1 MTAVGDNFD
10 GRPPGPGNIQA
21 RTLSSSGPARAGVGS
36 GFPLVTLAAALWGTD
51 ALFRRGLAL
60 ELPASSV
67 VFAEHAILVL
77 LTFPLLYR
85 ALPALGRFDARDWTS
100 VALIGAGASATAT
113 MLFTAAF
120 QYDDPNAPL
129 LLQKLQPLV
138 AVLGAR
144 LILGERLM
152 PRYALYFLLAVGGAY
167 LITFPD
173 PFDVSVQRLA
183 PALLATGA
191 ASLWAMGTVLGRR
204 LTGKVGFRELTAL
217 RLAVGLPASAAIV
230 MVGQGPAGFTVYGAG
245 DATALVLLAL
255 IPGLLSLLIYY
266 RGLSR
271 TPAAAATL
279 GELAFPLSALLVNY
293 LAFGAVL
300 TASQAMGIVV
310 LAGTITV
317 MGIAGQRSARD
328 IGVIPVDLPRLQA
341 SGASGSHDGRRQ

>member
-1 MTAVGDNFD
+1 MARSSADSPVRTA
-10 GRPPGPGNIQA
+10 A
-21 RTLSSSGPARAGVGS
+21 GS
-36 GFPLVTLAAALWGTD
+36 GFPLVALAAALWGTD

-67 VFAEHAILVL
+67 VFAEHAILVV
-77 LTFPLLYR
+77 LTLPLLYR
-85 ALPALGRFDARDWTS
+85 ALPALRLFNGRDWLS
-100 VALIGAGASATAT
+100 ILLIGAGASATAT
-113 MLFTAAF
+113 MLFTASF

-144 LILGERLM
+144 VILGERLM
-152 PRYALYFLLAVGGAY
+152 PRYALYFLLAVSGAY

-173 PFDVSVQRLA
+173 PFDVTVNRLV

-204 LTGKVGFRELTAL
+204 LTAKVEFGPLTAL
-217 RLAVGLPASAAIV
+217 RLAVGLPASAVIV
-230 MVGQGPAGFTVYGAG
+230 WATQGSGGFTVYRAG
-245 DATALVLLAL
+245 DATALLLLAL

-279 GELAFPLSALLVNY
+279 GELAFPLSALMVNY
-293 LAFGAVL
+293 IAFGAVL
-300 TASQAMGIVV
+300 TATQAVGIVV

-317 MGIAGQRSARD
+317 MGIAGQRGAEEF
-328 IGVIPVDLPRLQA
+328 GVVAEELPTLDT
-341 SGASGSHDGRRQ
+341 SGTRGTKGPG

>member
-1 MTAVGDNFD
+1 MT
-10 GRPPGPGNIQA
+10 R
-21 RTLSSSGPARAGVGS
+21 SSADTSNRGTAGS
-36 GFPLVTLAAALWGTD
+36 GFPLVALAAALWGTD

-67 VFAEHAILVL
+67 VLAEHAILVA
-77 LTFPLLYR
+77 LTLPLLYR
-85 ALPALGRFDARDWTS
+85 ALPALRLFDRRDWLS
-100 VALIGAGASATAT
+100 VVLIGAGASATAT
-113 MLFTAAF
+113 MLFTASF

-152 PRYALYFLLAVGGAY
+152 PRYALYFILAVGGAY

-173 PFDVSVQRLA
+173 PLDVTVNRLV

-204 LTGKVGFRELTAL
+204 LTAKVDFGPLTAV
-217 RLAVGLPASAAIV
+217 RVAVGLPASAVIV
-230 MVGQGPAGFTVYGAG
+230 MATQGSAGFTVYRAG
-245 DATALVLLAL
+245 DATALLLLAL

-293 LAFGAVL
+293 IAFGAVL
-300 TASQAMGIVV
+300 TATQGLGIVA

-317 MGIAGQRSARD
+317 MGIAGQRGAEE
-328 IGVIPVDLPRLQA
+328 IGVVPGEPDRL
-341 SGASGSHDGRRQ
+341 GAVGPPSTGRKR